1 MELKIIVL
9 SLTLTEYKLLQDGG
23 QNNLIPLQNLLH
35 VKAFNG
41 NVLPLIVNSRIKESK
56 DIP

>member
-9 SLTLTEYKLLQDGG
+9 SLILTEYKLLQDGG
-23 QNNLIPLQNLLH
+23 QNNLIQLQKILH

-41 NVLPLIVNSRIKESK
+41 NVLPLIVNFRIKESK
-56 DIP
+56 GIP